1 MSDGV
6 CICPKLRW
14 AERGSSCRTSKEPA
28 WCCASAA
35 VWPCTGRLRR
45 CTAGS
50 QFCAERF
57 CGKAAHPRGRGLD
70 FKGSFQEESTSTLTA
85 RGGNGKLLSTPT
97 KGKHRYKK
105 RKKTTHHGQL
115 EPLLVTTSKS
125 AWRFKG
131 QPFPGRQLHAQAPRV
146 LPTPGWD
153 EDESP
158 AGWAAESF
166 LPDVGKDT
174 GSSSG

>member
-1 MSDGV
+1 MQKGFVEKPLIPEAEGWISKAASKRRARAPSQPGV
-6 CICPKLRW
+6 
-14 AERGSSCRTSKEPA
+14 ATGSSS
-28 WCCASAA
+28 
-35 VWPCTGRLRR
+35 LRPP
-45 CTAGS
+45 
-50 QFCAERF
+50 
-57 CGKAAHPRGRGLD
+57 KANIII
-70 FKGSFQEESTSTLTA
+70 K
-85 RGGNGKLLSTPT
+85 
-97 KGKHRYKK
+97 KGKKN
-105 RKKTTHHGQL
+105 THHGQL